1 VYLSSFLPNLQ
12 VLNLVKLAFV
22 AKYTGREL
30 HFGNLTLPVAGC
42 HASKIFTISAIV
54 MVVLLLILAWCWP
67 INVDPDPEKPL
78 RCWYP
83 FTPSFWCHDN
93 DDQVDE
99 EDNEAAARLID

>member
-1 VYLSSFLPNLQ
+1 
-12 VLNLVKLAFV
+12 
-22 AKYTGREL
+22 
-30 HFGNLTLPVAGC
+30 VAGC

-99 EDNEAAARLID
+99 EDNEAAARLIDQVPAEGL